1 MIETNL
7 YQVEAYF
14 LAWKTCLLF
23 LQTELLREEVVR
35 QRPHIGALAVVGS
48 SAVSPFSVLVRQDF
62 RSFLWAGLLR
72 QGRHHLARMPGVD
85 SIVPRAC
92 GEQYARA
99 LPIGIAGF
107 CCFSENVVVAE
118 LGLAEDVVA

>member
-14 LAWKTCLLF
+14 LVWKTCLLF

-35 QRPHIGALAVVGS
+35 QRPHVGALAVIGS

-62 RSFLWAGLLR
+62 RSFLWAGLLH
-72 QGRHHLARMPGVD
+72 QGCHHLARVPGVD

-99 LPIGIAGF
+99 LPTGIARF
-107 CCFSENVVVAE
+107 RCFSENVIIAKVR
-118 LGLAEDVVA
+118 